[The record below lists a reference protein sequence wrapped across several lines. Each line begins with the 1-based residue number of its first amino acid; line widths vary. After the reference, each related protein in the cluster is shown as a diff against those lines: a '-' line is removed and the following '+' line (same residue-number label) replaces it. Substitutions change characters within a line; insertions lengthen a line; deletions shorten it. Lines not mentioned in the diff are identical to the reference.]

1 MQAQRSAGARKA
13 AITVDGHA
21 VQILRIVHQSL
32 ALWLEEIKNG
42 GGDFFRPLRHHGVAS
57 AIDFLQRY
65 AIAELV
71 LDQAPVFWGSNHVL
85 KTLYELCGH
94 QNAKRRRG

>member
-1 MQAQRSAGARKA
+1 M
-13 AITVDGHA
+13 
-21 VQILRIVHQSL
+21 HQSL

-42 GGDFFRPLRHHGVAS
+42 GGDLFRPLRQHGVAS

-85 KTLYELCGH
+85 KTPFRLASG
-94 QNAKRRRG
+94 AT